1 VHYSP
6 RVLALGFVA
15 LFMVIGLAVFFAAF
29 RGGAKSP
36 AQTASQRR
44 RKMGKPVILA
54 LVVVIVG
61 FGVVIPALA
70 LMHNADEQAV
80 AAIGG
85 VKLDEREE
93 HGRELFKERCA
104 TCHTLE
110 DSGAVGLVGPD
121 LDNLRPNAELT
132 LDAIAK
138 GRARG
143 QGQMPSM
150 LLTGPDAR
158 DVADYV
164 ATVSGR

>member
-1 VHYSP
+1 VVYSP

-15 LFMVIGLAVFFAAF
+15 LFVVIGLSVFFVAF
-29 RGGAKSP
+29 RGGTKGP
-36 AQTASQRR
+36 AQTAGDRR
-44 RKMGKPVILA
+44 RKMGKPLILG
-54 LVVVIVG
+54 LVVVCVG

-70 LMHNADEQAV
+70 LTHNANDQAE

-85 VKLDEREE
+85 VKLNARQE
-93 HGRELFKERCA
+93 HGRELFKERCS
-104 TCHTLE
+104 TCHTLA

-121 LDNLRPNAELT
+121 LDNLRPNAQLT